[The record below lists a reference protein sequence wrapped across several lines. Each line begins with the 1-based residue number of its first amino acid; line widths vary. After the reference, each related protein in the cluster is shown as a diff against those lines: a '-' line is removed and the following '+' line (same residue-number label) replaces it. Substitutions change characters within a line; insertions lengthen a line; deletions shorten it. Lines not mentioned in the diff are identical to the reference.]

1 MWLLTCYSKLI
12 EIITPFVLAFP
23 MLSIYLMGSVISFG
37 IYYSLTSTG
46 MIKPSKKG
54 LVNKRTTYLYAFLS
68 SWLLVIVFL
77 FSILRGFFGI
87 IFEKNNNGGY

>member
-1 MWLLTCYSKLI
+1 MWLLTCYSELI
-12 EIITPFVLAFP
+12 EIITPFVLAWPILF
-23 MLSIYLMGSVISFG
+23 IYLMGSMISFG

-46 MIKPSKKG
+46 MIKPIKK
-54 LVNKRTTYLYAFLS
+54 TMYLYAFLS